1 MEFIDTFYFI
11 NLNRRKDRL
20 EQIIGELNKMEI
32 PHTKI
37 IRVEAVEEKIGI
49 LGCVKS
55 HAFAL
60 EHFISSGKKRCMI
73 LEDDFEFT
81 ETKEKVNEV
90 LTMIFQSG
98 HDIDCLMLAGTSN
111 CLAPVTN
118 NVTFATKVYF
128 ASTTS
133 CYVITKEYAP
143 CLLHNF
149 KEGAAKQEKWINTFG
164 EPENA
169 FNLDMYWIYEQ
180 MSQSFFMT
188 VPKLGRQRDS
198 PSDITETS
206 KITMINLLKNSTI

>member
-1 MEFIDTFYFI
+1 MDFIDTFYFI

-32 PHTKI
+32 PLQKV
-37 IRVEAVEEKIGI
+37 IRVEATEHKFGS

-55 HAFAL
+55 HIRTIT
-60 EHFISSGKKRCMI
+60 EFIKSGKNKCLI
-73 LEDDFEFT
+73 FEDDFEFT

-169 FNLDMYWIYEQ
+169 FNLDMYWIFEQ
-180 MSQSFFMT
+180 INNNYYMT
-188 VPKLGRQRDS
+188 MPKLGRQRDS
-198 PSDITETS
+198 VSDITGTS
-206 KITMINLLKNSTI
+206 KNTIWLFNKE